1 MQVENM
7 EALRC
12 FDSIAGA
19 ADAIIL
25 SRGNLGLD
33 VAPEKTAVVQKAAV
47 NRCNLLVPSPCC
59 CPIRCRSTG
68 RDLAMSAV
76 QLNDGSSRYN
86 LEGGR
91 QEFLAM
97 CLCPHLKYWK

>member
-47 NRCNLLVPSPCC
+47 NRCNLLVLPPCYY
-59 CPIRCRSTG
+59 PIHCSSIG
-68 RDLAMSAV
+68 RDLAMGFV
-76 QLNDGSSRYN
+76 QS
-86 LEGGR
+86 
-91 QEFLAM
+91 
-97 CLCPHLKYWK
+97 K

>member
-1 MQVENM
+1 MFMTATASMQVENM

-47 NRCNLLVPSPCC
+47 NRCNLLVQSLCWC
-59 CPIRCRSTG
+59 N
-68 RDLAMSAV
+68 LVQSAGAV
-76 QLNDGSSRYN
+76 SLQQGLT
-86 LEGGR
+86 
-91 QEFLAM
+91 
-97 CLCPHLKYWK
+97 